1 MTDHTNPDEWDNVVT
16 VLGPGV
22 LIAHPPPSSTRRITR
37 KEYDRVVKMLKEEDL
52 DIAKFIILPAD
63 WTVSFKPRDDMD
75 AFEDE
80 EDDDE

>member
-1 MTDHTNPDEWDNVVT
+1 MTKKKEPENIITVVKRS
-16 VLGPGV
+16 V